1 MMKDQVI
8 GAAQHFMTT
17 IKKKEVNKAKAADP
31 ISNAHVNYISD
42 IKQFTASKPSTYTD
56 TFEQK
61 PLNVEFNYAGTQNLP
76 NPKKNQSKIN
86 KKFTWSR
93 RINQENICKV
103 R

>member
-42 IKQFTASKPSTYTD
+42 IK
-56 TFEQK
+56 
-61 PLNVEFNYAGTQNLP
+61 
-76 NPKKNQSKIN
+76 
-86 KKFTWSR
+86 
-93 RINQENICKV
+93 
-103 R
+103 